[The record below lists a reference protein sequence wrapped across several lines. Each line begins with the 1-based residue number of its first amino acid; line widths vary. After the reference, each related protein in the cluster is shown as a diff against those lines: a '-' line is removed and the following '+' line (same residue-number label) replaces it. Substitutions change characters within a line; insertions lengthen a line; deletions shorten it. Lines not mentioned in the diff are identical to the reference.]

1 MFNIW
6 DSIDSQGIRE
16 YNQSISFTSIEL
28 PIIHKGANNDHF
40 RLQI

>member
-1 MFNIW
+1 MFNTL

-16 YNQSISFTSIEL
+16 YNQSINFISIERATTL
-28 PIIHKGANNDHF
+28 KGANNDHF